1 MTKHEK
7 AKQVLEAFIESYSME
22 GTCGAFFVD
31 PEMDVH
37 SNYNIHVVFNIDWIK
52 NQEARP
58 HLVAKK
64 LRDNFK
70 QEIKNYTGIDVYV
83 SSSSTNCNNLDKL
96 SESMAPHVKR
106 RLSNVKILDELTTI
120 LDYEINIENFNN
132 ASDAVEELCNTLNER
147 ILDEIWETTHRKVSL
162 VEKDKLYWHIYDR
175 FNKFITHR
183 YNESKEMNESVVY
196 DYKEN
201 RNESTERLPFDVNKL
216 IDAGAVFVTPAI
228 DGDPNSKHYKK
239 FLNRR
244 HTHLITLYNLKHTTP
259 DSWIHKAVT
268 RFASPKHWDNKDFAN
283 NLYDGKYN
291 QILWSLDK
299 LNIPYKSMLIDNMNE
314 SKKKYIVTES
324 QLERIKEYFDPILY
338 LKKIMSNAPKY
349 IRDPDTLKYD
359 VGFQKV
365 VDVIFKYTMKHKPVD
380 NLKGLEVTK
389 VTPQGWGS
397 DIRDDSKGSH
407 TEWTILLTPK
417 LPKWFNPDDID
428 YRTQLED
435 FKREFASIANMMG
448 LSSSSPMSQEG
459 YPNDKVK
466 FFINNN

>member
-7 AKQVLEAFIESYSME
+7 AKQVLEAFIENYSME
-22 GTCGAFFVD
+22 GACGAFFVD
-31 PEMDVH
+31 PKMDVH

-64 LRDNFK
+64 LRDNLK

-96 SESMAPHVKR
+96 SESMSPHVKR
-106 RLSNVKILDELTTI
+106 RLSNIKLLDELTTI
-120 LDYEINIENFNN
+120 LDYEINIESFNN
-132 ASDAVEELCNTLNER
+132 ASDAVEEIINMLNER

-162 VEKDKLYWHIYDR
+162 AEKDELYWYIHDR

-183 YNESKEMNESVVY
+183 YKETQEMNESVVY

-201 RNESTERLPFDVNKL
+201 RNESPERLPFDVNKL
-216 IDAGAVFVTPAI
+216 IDAGVVFVTPAI

-244 HTHLITLYNLKHTTP
+244 HTHLITLYNLKHATP

-268 RFASPKHWDNKDFAN
+268 RFASPKHWDNKDFTN

-324 QLERIKEYFDPILY
+324 QLERLKEYFDPIHY
-338 LKKIMSNAPKY
+338 LKKIMNDAPKY
-349 IRDPDTLKYD
+349 IRDPNTLKYD
-359 VGFQKV
+359 VAFQKI
-365 VDVIFKYTMKHKPVD
+365 VDVIFKYTMKHSPVD
-380 NLKGLEVTK
+380 NLQGLEVTK
-389 VTPQGWGS
+389 VTPQGWGGNM
-397 DIRDDSKGSH
+397 DNDTKGSH
-407 TEWTILLTPK
+407 TEWIVVAHSV
-417 LPKWFNPDDID
+417 LPKWFNPDDST
-428 YRTQLED
+428 YKSQMED
-435 FKREFASIANMMG
+435 FKKEFVSIANMMG
-448 LSSSSPMSQEG
+448 LSSSSPLSREG
-459 YPNDKVK
+459 FPSDKVK
-466 FFINNN
+466 FQIYNS